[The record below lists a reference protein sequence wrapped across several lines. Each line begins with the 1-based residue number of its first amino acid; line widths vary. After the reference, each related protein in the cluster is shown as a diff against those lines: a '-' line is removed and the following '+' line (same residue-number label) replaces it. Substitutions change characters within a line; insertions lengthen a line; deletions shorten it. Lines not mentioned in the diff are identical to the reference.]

1 MLDLVSSDT
10 RIRARHT
17 LKIDPSRSMVT
28 CLTAGE
34 VAQLEKTVS
43 HSQKAERDALLIR
56 LLFQTGLRNSEA
68 LDQLDELEH
77 ESFGMGISVEPW
89 VTSEEDPRTE
99 PGVFF

>member
-28 CLTAGE
+28 YLTAGD

-43 HSQKAERDALLIR
+43 QSRKGERDALLIR
-56 LLFQTGLRNSEA
+56 LLFQTGLRISEA
-68 LDQLDELEH
+68 LNQLDEREH
-77 ESFGMGISVEPW
+77 EFIRYGH
-89 VTSEEDPRTE
+89 
-99 PGVFF
+99 